1 MASIALGG
9 KKINSGRGRKMGVTI
24 QQEEG
29 NLSVV
34 RITGQLRKSEMDAAL
49 GAEARKWG
57 PATRIRVLVT
67 VENFEGFERGADW
80 GDISFLVKHDHQV
93 DKIAIG
99 GDPKWESEMVI
110 FAGAGFRQGQVKFF
124 PLNQLAQ
131 ARAWLG

>member
-1 MASIALGG
+1 
-9 KKINSGRGRKMGVTI
+9 
-24 QQEEG
+24 
-29 NLSVV
+29 
-34 RITGQLRKSEMDAAL
+34 MDAAL

-57 PATRIRVLVT
+57 PSTRIRVLVT

-99 GDPKWESEMVI
+99 GDPKWESEMLI

-124 PLNQLAQ
+124 PQTQLAQ